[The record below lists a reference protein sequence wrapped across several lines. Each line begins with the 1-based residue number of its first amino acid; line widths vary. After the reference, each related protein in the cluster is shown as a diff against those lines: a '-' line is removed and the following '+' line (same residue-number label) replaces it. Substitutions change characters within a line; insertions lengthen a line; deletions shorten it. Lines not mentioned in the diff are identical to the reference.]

1 MHVEETELSAFVNA
15 VKEMFGSE
23 QVRHAAED
31 WLDESEADGWTA
43 RLDRPAAIGERSR
56 SRYRLDW
63 QIGGTADR
71 LNVGPQGVRLPIASP
86 DTRH

>member
-1 MHVEETELSAFVNA
+1 MDGQPASIDQPRLASGHDRGIGSIGRSA
-15 VKEMFGSE
+15 
-23 QVRHAAED
+23 
-31 WLDESEADGWTA
+31 
-43 RLDRPAAIGERSR
+43 ER
-56 SRYRLDW
+56 